1 MLFIRYAKFHFIS
14 AIEVD
19 NPAGLPEPP
28 KEIEQGRH
36 DTMIDADKHQCLQS
50 IDSNTSVPA
59 YWRLFLHCRTCKAK
73 LTFYL
78 AGEFLQL
85 APEYMRNSG
94 QEFFTNQKGVV
105 YSVSQDNEV
114 LQRPSY
120 FTNMDEADMRIWL
133 HCVHTS
139 GQRVLIFSPD
149 TDVYHIG
156 LVVAQHIPNKAI
168 IIQLSK
174 SLVDSASFLHL
185 HALLQVLQGDPN
197 LCNIPPPF
205 GRKHYSHC
213 MCTLGVTT
221 LHFLWV

>member
-1 MLFIRYAKFHFIS
+1 MRSSIS
-14 AIEVD
+14 LVPLRLITQQAY
-19 NPAGLPEPP
+19 P
-28 KEIEQGRH
+28 RH
-36 DTMIDADKHQCLQS
+36 LRRLKRRDTMMIDADKHQCLQS

-59 YWRLFLHCRTCKAK
+59 YWRLFLRCRTCKAK

-120 FTNMDEADMRIWL
+120 FINMDEADMRIWL

-139 GQRVLIFSPD
+139 GQRVVIFSPD

-185 HALLQVLQGDPN
+185 HALLQVLQGDSN
-197 LCNIPPPF
+197 LCNI
-205 GRKHYSHC
+205 SAAS
-213 MCTLGVTT
+213 TT
-221 LHFLWV
+221 VIVCVHWV